1 MGNKWWRYKAEG
13 QRLKHQK
20 MANKKSAGIL
30 LYRQSYKG
38 LEVFLVHPGGPYWAK
53 KDEGAWSLPK
63 GEFVEGEDA
72 LQAARREFHEETGFA
87 IDGAFMELTPLKQPS
102 GKIIYAWAV
111 EGEIDASSVKSNLF
125 SMEWPPKSGRRQDF
139 PEVDRGGWFT
149 IAQAREKLRS
159 GQVGFLEELQEK
171 LEG

>member
-1 MGNKWWRYKAEG
+1 
-13 QRLKHQK
+13 
-20 MANKKSAGIL
+20 
-30 LYRQSYKG
+30 
-38 LEVFLVHPGGPYWAK
+38 
-53 KDEGAWSLPK
+53 
-63 GEFVEGEDA
+63 
-72 LQAARREFHEETGFA
+72 
-87 IDGAFMELTPLKQPS
+87 MELTPLKQPS

-159 GQVGFLEELQEK
+159 GQVGFLQELQEK